1 MKISVSS
8 YSFSQY
14 IRKGKM
20 TQFDTVAKAKE
31 IGFDAIEF
39 TNLIVNPEVGIN
51 DQNLDEQ
58 IELAKKIKAEA
69 DRLGMNINAY
79 TIGANMCMSTDYED
93 DLEFLRLKGQ
103 LEVAKALGAKVM
115 RHDALYKLTR
125 FRSFDLAI
133 PTLAKNFR
141 RVAEYAQTL
150 GIKTCFENH
159 GSVCQDYDRCEKL
172 FNAID
177 HNNFGLLLDMGN
189 FLCADNDPVM
199 AYSRLAPYAIH
210 AHAKDFSYTK
220 YNGQIPKGAF
230 YTRGANYLLGQ
241 AVGEGDVP
249 VKQCVKILDM
259 NHYDGYLSIEYEGHD
274 DCIEGIT
281 RGFNNLKRIVEEVE
295 SE

>member
-14 IRKGKM
+14 IREGKM

-39 TNLIVNPEVGIN
+39 TDLIVNPEVGTN

-115 RHDALYKLTR
+115 RHDALFRLNR
-125 FRSFDLAI
+125 FRSFDLSI

-141 RVAEYAQTL
+141 RVTEYAQTL

-159 GSVCQDYDRCEKL
+159 GHICQDYDRVEKL

-189 FLCADNDPVM
+189 FLCVDNDPVM

-210 AHAKDFSYTK
+210 AHAKDFHIVSGSEPRPERYTL
-220 YNGQIPKGAF
+220 
-230 YTRGANYLLGQ
+230 TRGGNFRKGSII
-241 AVGEGDVP
+241 GEGNVP
-249 VKQCVKILDM
+249 IKQCIRILKAAG
-259 NHYDGYLSIEYEGHD
+259 YDGYLSIEFEGAE
-274 DCIEGIT
+274 DCIEGIKK
-281 RGFNNLKRIVEEVE
+281 GFENLKRFIAEVE
-295 SE
+295 NE